1 MVTFKGGWDKLYY
14 TQHTLLSNVRQL
26 PILFFFEKQT
36 HIQGREKEVLTQKH
50 TTTSLKSHGNIGALL
65 IVSTNGLMLLYARQI
80 CLGSRCVKTC

>member
-1 MVTFKGGWDKLYY
+1 MLHITCSLKQCETITHSFF
-14 TQHTLLSNVRQL
+14 
-26 PILFFFEKQT
+26 FFFEKQT
-36 HIQGREKEVLTQKH
+36 HTQAREKGVLTQKH